1 MILDPNLTW
10 GTHIEHVRRKIL
22 KNLFLLRKARPFINE
37 NVAKTLY
44 FTIIQSH
51 LDYCSPVWSNAT
63 NSVLNKMRVLQKR
76 ALRIV
81 LKCDNSIRSNELFQR
96 LKVDP
101 IDLRWKKTNVILLFK
116 TMHVQD
122 MPIYL
127 SSRIQMKRNPYM
139 LRNSVYQYT
148 CQNLRL
154 IF

>member
-22 KNLFLLRKARPFINE
+22 KHLFLLRKARPFINE
-37 NVAKTLY
+37 NVAKMLY

-81 LKCDNSIRSNELFQR
+81 LKCDNNILRSSELFQT

-101 IDLRWKKTNVILLFK
+101 IDLRWKNTNVIQGGQK
-116 TMHVQD
+116 KNGQ
-122 MPIYL
+122 PIWT
-127 SSRIQMKRNPYM
+127 KF
-139 LRNSVYQYT
+139 YQ
-148 CQNLRL
+148 
-154 IF
+154 I